1 MLNIGD
7 LAPDFSA
14 MADNGEEFKLSSLLG
29 SRVILYFYPKDNTP
43 GCTQEACDFR
53 DLYDDFS
60 SQNAKVIGVSTDSV
74 KSHQNFKAKFDLPFP
89 LIADQDRQIVNS
101 YGVWVEKKNYGRVYM
116 GIARTTFVIDETG
129 HIAEIF
135 GNVRVKGHVENVSSV
150 INSK

>member
-74 KSHQNFKAKFDLPFP
+74 KSHQNFTAPSKNILQKNKEDYYQYRIDGLIYLPTRLSIRGSSENASDTCLSFLFFIYSCP
-89 LIADQDRQIVNS
+89 LNGSI
-101 YGVWVEKKNYGRVYM
+101 RVP
-116 GIARTTFVIDETG
+116 
-129 HIAEIF
+129 
-135 GNVRVKGHVENVSSV
+135 SSSSS
-150 INSK
+150 I

>member
-7 LAPDFSA
+7 LAPYFSA

-53 DLYDDFS
+53 DLYDHFS